1 MSETE
6 QATQTETPDAFFINK
21 NVTLPDGS
29 VKEMR
34 FTLEWGTIAR
44 GDNKGEKTPVVGE
57 NHGLQDYLLLLGE
70 EQALNILASKV
81 RQQCLTWGQTAIEPC
96 DGTWTDKARETF
108 SQLFKEGRITRL
120 TKSEIED
127 QLAKVMPNF
136 LALAGRLA
144 TDAVPEFEQPKAKAE
159 LSRLINEINNLKS
172 LLASV
177 SRKKRNAGNSEEE
190 ED

>member
-1 MSETE
+1 MSESENATTE
-6 QATQTETPDAFFINK
+6 SPDAFYINK
-21 NVTLPDGS
+21 NVTGPDGKI
-29 VKEMR
+29 VEMR
-34 FTLEWGTIAR
+34 FTLEWGTIGR

-127 QLAKVMPNF
+127 QLAKIMPTF
-136 LALAGRLA
+136 LGLAGRLA

-159 LSRLINEINNLKS
+159 LARLITEINNLKA
-172 LLASV
+172 LKDAV
-177 SRKKRNAGNSEEE
+177 SRKRKKNNEEE
-190 ED
+190 EDED